1 MNRENLRDRG
11 KKLDYTLSQKQ
22 YINFL
27 PPIAQAKLWN
37 LNEIATGVEPVTFK
51 SNSKFQYMVEYDQQI
66 GREPQIYKEYLEK
79 KKHQEKNG
87 EEVAKLKE
95 DCILL

>member
-1 MNRENLRDRG
+1 MNRENLRDQG

-22 YINFL
+22 YINDL

-37 LNEIATGVEPVTFK
+37 HNEIAPGVEPVAFK
-51 SNSKFQYMVEYDQQI
+51 SNSKFQYMIEYDQQI
-66 GREPQIYKEYLEK
+66 RREPQIYKEYLEK
-79 KKHQEKNG
+79 KKCQKKNE

>member
-1 MNRENLRDRG
+1 MNRENLRDWG

-22 YINFL
+22 YINVL

-37 LNEIATGVEPVTFK
+37 LNEIETGVEPVTFK

-66 GREPQIYKEYLEK
+66 RREPQIYKEYLEK
-79 KKHQEKNG
+79 KKRQEKNG

>member
-22 YINFL
+22 YINVL
-27 PPIAQAKLWN
+27 SPIAQAKLWN
-37 LNEIATGVEPVTFK
+37 LNEIETGVEPVTFK

-66 GREPQIYKEYLEK
+66 RREPQIYKEYLEK
-79 KKHQEKNG
+79 KKKQEKNG
-87 EEVAKLKE
+87 EEVAKMKE
-95 DCILL
+95 DCTLL